1 MSPLLALLLAATA
14 ARPAP
19 RLAVMDIKPQG
30 GAPPLL
36 AAALTEA
43 TAIEV
48 RRQATGFS
56 VISSREIASLLAME
70 HEKQELGCDQVSC
83 LSEIGGAL
91 GATRIVNGFL
101 SRFGGTYLLTLRMVD
116 VRHEQILKEGSERID
131 TQNEDGLLDAV
142 TSAVHQLFPEAPMP
156 PRLGESARPKLATQG
171 DIWEQEE
178 AAAQPAHS
186 HALGISLVVAGVA
199 SAGVAVYGFVG
210 PVVGYQNDVSGVNQS
225 LAAKTQPTVSPGKL
239 NGELGTAQT
248 WAIVSSILVAVA
260 LGTATAAIFTW

>member
-1 MSPLLALLLAATA
+1 LALLLAAAA

-56 VISSREIASLLAME
+56 VISSREIASLLSME
-70 HEKQELGCDQVSC
+70 REKQELGCDQVSC

-142 TSAVHQLFPEAPMP
+142 TRAVHQLFPESPLP
-156 PRLGESARPKLATQG
+156 PRLGVSVRPRLATQT
-171 DIWEQEE
+171 DIWEQDE
-178 AAAQPAHS
+178 AAAKPPHS
-186 HALGISLVVAGVA
+186 HLLGISMIVAGTA
-199 SAGVAVYGFVG
+199 SAGVALYGFLG
-210 PVVGYQNDVSGVNQS
+210 PVAGYQSDVSAVNQALS
-225 LAAKTQPTVSPGKL
+225 SKQTPALSHAALT
-239 NGELGTAQT
+239 GEFDSAQT
-248 WAIVSSILVAVA
+248 WEIVSSILVAVA